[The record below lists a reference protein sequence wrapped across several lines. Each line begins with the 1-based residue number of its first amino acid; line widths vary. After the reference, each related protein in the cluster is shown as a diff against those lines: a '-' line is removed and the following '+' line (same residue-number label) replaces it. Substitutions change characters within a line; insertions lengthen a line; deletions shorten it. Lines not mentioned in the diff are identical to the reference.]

1 MTQTHELLEPEEPIE
16 LYREL
21 PGPERARV
29 MLLAGGGLLAAG
41 LVLAAVV
48 LGWVSGLDASDRPIG
63 VWFFD
68 IAAGNED
75 ILRYAKAFQLLGSG
89 NVTGPVTAVVL
100 VLLAI
105 ARKWGWL
112 AWLAAVSLGGLLISE
127 FLKHAIAR
135 ERPTW
140 PSPNFTEAG
149 FSFPSGHTL
158 SGVTSWVAIGILL
171 LFLLPR
177 PWSTVLGWIVIVF
190 GVAMGPSRLFLGV
203 HWVTDVLGSWLIGF
217 GWLLLVSGWFVRRLG
232 RQVSPV
238 SED

>member
-1 MTQTHELLEPEEPIE
+1 MTQTHELYEPEEPEE
-16 LYREL
+16 LYRRL
-21 PGPERARV
+21 PEPRRAPT
-29 MLLAGGGLLAAG
+29 MLGAGMVLLTAG

-48 LGWVSGLDASDRPIG
+48 LGWESGLDASDRPIG

-68 IAAGNED
+68 LSAGNED
-75 ILRYAKAFQLLGSG
+75 ILRYAQVFQVLGSG
-89 NVTGPVTAVVL
+89 NVTGPVTLL
-100 VLLAI
+100 VLAVLAV

-112 AWLAAVSLGGLLISE
+112 AWLAAVSIGGLLISE
-127 FLKHAIAR
+127 ILKHAIAR

-140 PSPNFTEAG
+140 PSPHFTEAG
-149 FSFPSGHTL
+149 YSFPSGHTL
-158 SGVTSWVAIGILL
+158 SGVTSWVAFGILL

-217 GWLLLVSGWFVRRLG
+217 GWLLLVSGWFVRRIG
-232 RQVSPV
+232 RRVSPPPLA
-238 SED
+238 

>member
-1 MTQTHELLEPEEPIE
+1 MCSSDLWRPCPA
-16 LYREL
+16 RC
-21 PGPERARV
+21 RASRSE
-29 MLLAGGGLLAAG
+29 
-41 LVLAAVV
+41 
-48 LGWVSGLDASDRPIG
+48 SGLDASDRPIG

-89 NVTGPVTAVVL
+89 NFTGPVTALVL

-112 AWLAAVSLGGLLISE
+112 AWLAAVSLGGLFISE

-140 PSPNFTEAG
+140 PSPHFSEAG
-149 FSFPSGHTL
+149 YSFPSGHTL

-177 PWSTVLGWIVIVF
+177 PWSNSLPCSGTSCGAVMRDWRVF
-190 GVAMGPSRLFLGV
+190 PAKLNSTREPS
-203 HWVTDVLGSWLIGF
+203 
-217 GWLLLVSGWFVRRLG
+217 
-232 RQVSPV
+232 SPLWQA
-238 SED
+238 